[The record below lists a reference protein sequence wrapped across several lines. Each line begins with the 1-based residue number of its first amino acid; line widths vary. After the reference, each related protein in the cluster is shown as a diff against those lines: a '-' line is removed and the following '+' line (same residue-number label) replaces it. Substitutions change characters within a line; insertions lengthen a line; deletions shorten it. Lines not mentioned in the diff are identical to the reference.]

1 MKRIKRFLTAI
12 LIGLIF
18 PCIVEAASGNINI
31 SSSSTVVVGNK
42 VTVTVTISS
51 ATKMGSWQMSLNYDK
66 NYLQLTSS
74 TARDGGTFMIDYAED
89 PGVLKK
95 TYTFTFKTLKNGTTK
110 LSVDGYS
117 AYVSSDL
124 SALSLSANTKQIKII
139 TQAELEASYSKN
151 NNLSSLGIEGF
162 TLTPEFNADTLE
174 YSTVVPENTTEININ
189 ATVQDKKASIT
200 GAGIQTVAQGANKFS
215 VVVKAQ
221 NGAEKTYI
229 INVEVKD
236 ENPINV
242 TVNNKNYTIVK
253 IKENLPAASLYT
265 ETTININDFE
275 IPAYKNDN
283 TNLILV
289 GLKDSDGNISLYI
302 YNKDKNEYKEYHEIG
317 VNKITIYPLSSN
329 KEIKGYT
336 KDTIIINDVKVDG
349 YYYTKDSDYVIIYG
363 VNVET
368 GDKGF
373 YMYDKKMQ
381 SLIKY
386 NDEYVTDLNKKIE
399 LYTYIIIGFSG
410 VFILMII
417 IMIALAKK
425 KTGKKNK
432 NKRIIEK
439 EMPKETKD
447 NELLEKNTIIEK

>member
-1 MKRIKRFLTAI
+1 MKRIKKIFMAM
-12 LIGLIF
+12 LIGLLF
-18 PCIVEAASGNINI
+18 PCIVNAASGSINI
-31 SSSSTVVVGNK
+31 ASSSTVVVGNK

-51 ATKMGSWQMSLNYDK
+51 GTKMGSWQMSLNYDK
-66 NYLQLTSS
+66 SYLQLTNS

-95 TYTFTFKTLKNGTTK
+95 TYTFTFKTLKSGTTK
-110 LSVDGYS
+110 LSVDGYR

-124 SALSLSANTKQIKII
+124 SALSLSANTKQIRII

-151 NNLSSLGIEGF
+151 NNLSALEVEGF
-162 TLTPEFNADTLE
+162 TLTPEFKTDILE
-174 YSTVVPENTTEININ
+174 YSVVVPENTKEVNIK
-189 ATVQDKKASIT
+189 ATVQDKRASVN
-200 GAGIQTVAQGANKFS
+200 GIGTQAVNSGANKFS
-215 VVVKAQ
+215 VVVRAQ
-221 NGAEKTYI
+221 SGAEKTYV

-242 TVNNKNYTIVK
+242 TVNGKNYTVVK

-265 ETTININDFE
+265 ETTININGFE

-283 TNLILV
+283 TNLVLV
-289 GLKDSDGNISLYI
+289 GLKDEEGNISLYI
-302 YNKDKNEYKEYHEIG
+302 YNKDKNEYQEYNEIG
-317 VNKITIYPLSSN
+317 VNKITIYPLTSN
-329 KEIKGYT
+329 EEIKGYK
-336 KDTIIINDVKVDG
+336 KDTITINGVKVDG

-363 VNVET
+363 INVET

-386 NDEYVTDLNKKIE
+386 NDEYIIDLNKKIE
-399 LYTYIIIGFSG
+399 LYSYIIIGFSG

-425 KTGKKNK
+425 KSGKQKK
-432 NKRIIEK
+432 QKPIEK
-439 EMPKETKD
+439 EIKKNVD
-447 NELLEKNTIIEK
+447 EKNVIEEIN

>member
-1 MKRIKRFLTAI
+1 MKRIKKIFMAM
-12 LIGLIF
+12 LIGLLF
-18 PCIVEAASGNINI
+18 PCIVNAASGSINI
-31 SSSSTVVVGNK
+31 ASSSTVVVGNK

-51 ATKMGSWQMSLNYDK
+51 GTKMGSWQMSLNYDK
-66 NYLQLTSS
+66 SYLQLTNS

-95 TYTFTFKTLKNGTTK
+95 TYTFTFKTLKSGTTK
-110 LSVDGYS
+110 LSVDGYR

-124 SALSLSANTKQIKII
+124 SALSLSANTKQIRII

-151 NNLSSLGIEGF
+151 NNLSALEVEGF
-162 TLTPEFNADTLE
+162 TLTPEFKTDILE
-174 YSTVVPENTTEININ
+174 YSVVVPENTKEVNIKAN
-189 ATVQDKKASIT
+189 VQDKRASVN
-200 GAGIQTVAQGANKFS
+200 GIGTQAVNPGANKFS
-215 VVVKAQ
+215 VVVRAQ
-221 NGAEKTYI
+221 SGAEKTYV

-242 TVNNKNYTIVK
+242 TVNGKNYTVVK

-265 ETTININDFE
+265 ETTININGFE

-283 TNLILV
+283 TNLVLV
-289 GLKDSDGNISLYI
+289 GLKDEEGNISLYI
-302 YNKDKNEYKEYHEIG
+302 YNKDKNEYQEYNEIG
-317 VNKITIYPLSSN
+317 VNKITIYPLTSN
-329 KEIKGYT
+329 EEIKGYK
-336 KDTIIINDVKVDG
+336 KDTITINGVKVDG

-363 VNVET
+363 INVET

-386 NDEYVTDLNKKIE
+386 NDEYIIDLNKKIG
-399 LYTYIIIGFSG
+399 LYSYIIIGFSG

-425 KTGKKNK
+425 RSGKQKK
-432 NKRIIEK
+432 QKPIEK
-439 EMPKETKD
+439 EIKKNVD
-447 NELLEKNTIIEK
+447 EKNVIEEIT

>member
-1 MKRIKRFLTAI
+1 MKRIKKFFMAM
-12 LIGLIF
+12 LIGLLF
-18 PCIVEAASGNINI
+18 PCIVNAASGSINI
-31 SSSSTVVVGNK
+31 ASSSTVVVGNK

-51 ATKMGSWQMSLNYDK
+51 GTKMGSWQMSLNYDK
-66 NYLQLTSS
+66 SYLQLTNS

-95 TYTFTFKTLKNGTTK
+95 TYTFTFKTLKSGTTK
-110 LSVDGYS
+110 LSVDGYR

-124 SALSLSANTKQIKII
+124 SALSLSANTKQIRII

-151 NNLSSLGIEGF
+151 NNLSALEVEGF
-162 TLTPEFNADTLE
+162 TLTPEFKTDVLE
-174 YSTVVPENTTEININ
+174 YSVVVPENTKEVNIK
-189 ATVQDKKASIT
+189 ATVQDKRASVN
-200 GAGIQTVAQGANKFS
+200 GIGTQAVNSGANKFS
-215 VVVKAQ
+215 VVVRAQ
-221 NGAEKTYI
+221 SGAEKTYV

-242 TVNNKNYTIVK
+242 TVNGKNYTVVK
-253 IKENLPAASLYT
+253 IKENIPAASLYT
-265 ETTININDFE
+265 ETTININGFE

-283 TNLILV
+283 TNLVLV
-289 GLKDSDGNISLYI
+289 GLKDEEGNISLYI
-302 YNKDKNEYKEYHEIG
+302 YNKDKNEYQEYNEIG
-317 VNKITIYPLSSN
+317 VNKITIYPLTSN
-329 KEIKGYT
+329 EEIKGYK
-336 KDTIIINDVKVDG
+336 KDTITINGVKVDG

-363 VNVET
+363 INVET

-386 NDEYVTDLNKKIE
+386 NDEYIIDLNKKIG
-399 LYTYIIIGFSG
+399 LYSYIIIGFSG

-425 KTGKKNK
+425 RSGKQKK
-432 NKRIIEK
+432 QKPIEK
-439 EMPKETKD
+439 EIKKNVD
-447 NELLEKNTIIEK
+447 EKNVIEEIN

>member
-1 MKRIKRFLTAI
+1 MKRIKKIFMAM
-12 LIGLIF
+12 LIGLLF
-18 PCIVEAASGNINI
+18 PCIVNAASGSINI
-31 SSSSTVVVGNK
+31 ASSSTVVVGNK

-51 ATKMGSWQMSLNYDK
+51 GTKMGSWQMSLNYDK
-66 NYLQLTSS
+66 SYLQLTNS

-95 TYTFTFKTLKNGTTK
+95 TYTFTFKTLKSGTTK
-110 LSVDGYS
+110 LSVDGYR

-124 SALSLSANTKQIKII
+124 SALSLSANTKQIRII

-151 NNLSSLGIEGF
+151 NNLSALEVEGF
-162 TLTPEFNADTLE
+162 TLTPEFKTDVLE
-174 YSTVVPENTTEININ
+174 YSVVVPENTKEVNIKAN
-189 ATVQDKKASIT
+189 VQDKRASVN
-200 GAGIQTVAQGANKFS
+200 GIGTQAVNPGANKFS
-215 VVVKAQ
+215 VVVRAQ
-221 NGAEKTYI
+221 SGAEKTYV

-242 TVNNKNYTIVK
+242 TVNGKNYTVVK

-265 ETTININDFE
+265 ETTININGFE

-283 TNLILV
+283 TNLVLV
-289 GLKDSDGNISLYI
+289 GLKDEEGNISLYI
-302 YNKDKNEYKEYHEIG
+302 YNKDKNEYQEYNEIG
-317 VNKITIYPLSSN
+317 VNKITIYPLTSN
-329 KEIKGYT
+329 EEIKGYK
-336 KDTIIINDVKVDG
+336 KDTITINGVKVDG

-363 VNVET
+363 INVET

-386 NDEYVTDLNKKIE
+386 NDEYIIDLNKKIG
-399 LYTYIIIGFSG
+399 LYSYIIIGFSG

-425 KTGKKNK
+425 RSGKQKK
-432 NKRIIEK
+432 QKPIEK
-439 EMPKETKD
+439 EIKKNVD
-447 NELLEKNTIIEK
+447 EKNVIEEIN

>member
-1 MKRIKRFLTAI
+1 MKRIKKFFMAM
-12 LIGLIF
+12 LIGLLF
-18 PCIVEAASGNINI
+18 PCIVNAASGSINI
-31 SSSSTVVVGNK
+31 ASSSTVVVGNK

-51 ATKMGSWQMSLNYDK
+51 GTKMGSWQMSLNYDK
-66 NYLQLTSS
+66 SYLQLTNS

-95 TYTFTFKTLKNGTTK
+95 TYTFTFKTLKSGTTK
-110 LSVDGYS
+110 LSVDGYR

-124 SALSLSANTKQIKII
+124 SALSLSANTKQIRII

-151 NNLSSLGIEGF
+151 NNLSALEVEGF
-162 TLTPEFNADTLE
+162 TLTPEFKTDVLE
-174 YSTVVPENTTEININ
+174 YSVVVPENTKEVNIKAN
-189 ATVQDKKASIT
+189 VQDKRASVN
-200 GAGIQTVAQGANKFS
+200 GIGTQAVNPGANKFS
-215 VVVKAQ
+215 VVVRAQ
-221 NGAEKTYI
+221 SGAEKTYV

-242 TVNNKNYTIVK
+242 TVNGKNYTVVK

-265 ETTININDFE
+265 ETTININGFE

-283 TNLILV
+283 TNLVLV
-289 GLKDSDGNISLYI
+289 GLKDEEGNISLYI
-302 YNKDKNEYKEYHEIG
+302 YNKDKNEYQEYNEIG
-317 VNKITIYPLSSN
+317 VNKITIYPLTSN
-329 KEIKGYT
+329 EEIKGYK
-336 KDTIIINDVKVDG
+336 KDTITINGVKVDG

-363 VNVET
+363 INVET

-386 NDEYVTDLNKKIE
+386 NDEYIIDLSKKIG
-399 LYTYIIIGFSG
+399 LYSYIIIGFSG

-425 KTGKKNK
+425 KSGKKK
-432 NKRIIEK
+432 NQKPIEK
-439 EMPKETKD
+439 EIKKNVD
-447 NELLEKNTIIEK
+447 EKNVIEEIN

>member
-1 MKRIKRFLTAI
+1 MKRIKKFFMAM
-12 LIGLIF
+12 LIGLLF
-18 PCIVEAASGNINI
+18 PCIVNAASGSINI
-31 SSSSTVVVGNK
+31 ASSSTVVVGNK

-51 ATKMGSWQMSLNYDK
+51 GTKMGSWQMSLNYDK
-66 NYLQLTSS
+66 SYLQLTNS

-95 TYTFTFKTLKNGTTK
+95 TYTFTFKTLKSGTTK
-110 LSVDGYS
+110 LSVDGYR

-124 SALSLSANTKQIKII
+124 SALSLSANTKQIRII

-151 NNLSSLGIEGF
+151 NNLSALEVEGF
-162 TLTPEFNADTLE
+162 TLTPEFKTDILE
-174 YSTVVPENTTEININ
+174 YSVVVPENTKEVNIKAN
-189 ATVQDKKASIT
+189 VQDKRASVN
-200 GAGIQTVAQGANKFS
+200 GIGTQAVNPGANKFS
-215 VVVKAQ
+215 VVVRAQ
-221 NGAEKTYI
+221 SGAEKTYV

-242 TVNNKNYTIVK
+242 TVNGKNYTVVK

-265 ETTININDFE
+265 ETTININGFE

-283 TNLILV
+283 TNLVLV
-289 GLKDSDGNISLYI
+289 GLKDEEGNISLYI
-302 YNKDKNEYKEYHEIG
+302 YNQDKNEYQEYNEIG
-317 VNKITIYPLSSN
+317 VNKITIYPLTSN
-329 KEIKGYT
+329 EEIKGYK
-336 KDTIIINDVKVDG
+336 KDTITINGVKVDG

-363 VNVET
+363 INVET

-386 NDEYVTDLNKKIE
+386 NDEYIIDLNKKIE
-399 LYTYIIIGFSG
+399 LYSYIIIGFSG

-425 KTGKKNK
+425 KSGKQKK
-432 NKRIIEK
+432 QKPIEK
-439 EMPKETKD
+439 EIKKNVD
-447 NELLEKNTIIEK
+447 EKNVIEEIN

>member
-1 MKRIKRFLTAI
+1 MAM
-12 LIGLIF
+12 LIGLLF
-18 PCIVEAASGNINI
+18 PCIVNAASGSINI
-31 SSSSTVVVGNK
+31 ASSSTVVVGNK

-51 ATKMGSWQMSLNYDK
+51 GTKMGSWQMSLNYDK
-66 NYLQLTSS
+66 SYLQLTNS

-95 TYTFTFKTLKNGTTK
+95 TYTFTFKTLKSGTTK
-110 LSVDGYS
+110 LSVDGYR

-124 SALSLSANTKQIKII
+124 SALSLSANTKQIRII

-151 NNLSSLGIEGF
+151 NNLSALEVEGF
-162 TLTPEFNADTLE
+162 TLTPEFKTDILE
-174 YSTVVPENTTEININ
+174 YSVVVPENTKEVNIKAN
-189 ATVQDKKASIT
+189 VQDKRASVN
-200 GAGIQTVAQGANKFS
+200 GIGTQAVNPGANKFS
-215 VVVKAQ
+215 VVVRAQ
-221 NGAEKTYI
+221 SGAEKTYV

-242 TVNNKNYTIVK
+242 TVNGKNYTVVK

-265 ETTININDFE
+265 ETTININGFE

-283 TNLILV
+283 TNLVLV
-289 GLKDSDGNISLYI
+289 GLKDEEGNISLYI
-302 YNKDKNEYKEYHEIG
+302 YNKDKNEYQEYNEIG
-317 VNKITIYPLSSN
+317 VNKITIYPLTSN
-329 KEIKGYT
+329 EEIKGYK
-336 KDTIIINDVKVDG
+336 KDTITINGVKVDG

-363 VNVET
+363 INVET

-386 NDEYVTDLNKKIE
+386 NDEYIIDLSKKIE
-399 LYTYIIIGFSG
+399 LYSYIIIGFSG

-425 KTGKKNK
+425 KSGKKK
-432 NKRIIEK
+432 NQKPIEK
-439 EMPKETKD
+439 EIKKNVD
-447 NELLEKNTIIEK
+447 EKNVIEEIN

>member
-1 MKRIKRFLTAI
+1 MKRIKKFFMAM
-12 LIGLIF
+12 LIGLLF
-18 PCIVEAASGNINI
+18 PCIVNAASGSINI
-31 SSSSTVVVGNK
+31 ASSSTVVVGNK

-51 ATKMGSWQMSLNYDK
+51 GTKMGSWQMSLNYDK
-66 NYLQLTSS
+66 SYLQLTNS

-95 TYTFTFKTLKNGTTK
+95 TYTFTFKTLKSGTTK
-110 LSVDGYS
+110 LSVDGYR

-124 SALSLSANTKQIKII
+124 SALSLSANTKQIRII
-139 TQAELEASYSKN
+139 TQADLEASYSKN
-151 NNLSSLGIEGF
+151 NNLNALEVEGF
-162 TLTPEFNADTLE
+162 TLTPEFKTDVLE
-174 YSTVVPENTTEININ
+174 YSVVVPENTKEVNIKAN
-189 ATVQDKKASIT
+189 VQDKRASVN
-200 GAGIQTVAQGANKFS
+200 GIGTQAVNPGANKFS
-215 VVVKAQ
+215 VVVRAQ
-221 NGAEKTYI
+221 SGAEKTYV

-242 TVNNKNYTIVK
+242 TVNGKNYTVVK

-265 ETTININDFE
+265 ETTININGFE

-283 TNLILV
+283 TNLVLV
-289 GLKDSDGNISLYI
+289 GLKDEEGNISLYI
-302 YNKDKNEYKEYHEIG
+302 YNKDKNEYQEYNEIG
-317 VNKITIYPLSSN
+317 VNKITIYPLTSN
-329 KEIKGYT
+329 EEIKGYK
-336 KDTIIINDVKVDG
+336 KDTITINGVKVDG

-363 VNVET
+363 INVET

-386 NDEYVTDLNKKIE
+386 NDEYIIDLNKKIE
-399 LYTYIIIGFSG
+399 LYSYIIIGFSG

-425 KTGKKNK
+425 KSGKKK
-432 NKRIIEK
+432 NQKPIEK
-439 EMPKETKD
+439 EIKKNVD
-447 NELLEKNTIIEK
+447 EKNVIEEIN

>member
-1 MKRIKRFLTAI
+1 MKRIKKIFMAM
-12 LIGLIF
+12 LIGLLF
-18 PCIVEAASGNINI
+18 PCIVNAASGSINI
-31 SSSSTVVVGNK
+31 ASSSTVVVGNK

-51 ATKMGSWQMSLNYDK
+51 GTKMGSWQMSLNYDK
-66 NYLQLTSS
+66 SYLQLTNS

-95 TYTFTFKTLKNGTTK
+95 TYTFTFKTLKSGTTK
-110 LSVDGYS
+110 LSVDGYR

-124 SALSLSANTKQIKII
+124 SALSLSANTKQIRII

-151 NNLSSLGIEGF
+151 NNLSALEVEGF
-162 TLTPEFNADTLE
+162 TLTPEFKTDILE
-174 YSTVVPENTTEININ
+174 YSVVVPENTKEVNIKAN
-189 ATVQDKKASIT
+189 VQDKRASVN
-200 GAGIQTVAQGANKFS
+200 GIGTQAVNPGANKFS
-215 VVVKAQ
+215 VVVRAQ
-221 NGAEKTYI
+221 SGAEKTYV

-242 TVNNKNYTIVK
+242 TVNGKNYTVVK

-283 TNLILV
+283 TNLVLV
-289 GLKDSDGNISLYI
+289 GLKDEEGNISLFI
-302 YNKDKNEYKEYHEIG
+302 YNKDKNEYQEYNEIG
-317 VNKITIYPLSSN
+317 VNKITIYPLTSN
-329 KEIKGYT
+329 EEIKGYK
-336 KDTIIINDVKVDG
+336 KDTITINGVKVDG

-363 VNVET
+363 INVET

-386 NDEYVTDLNKKIE
+386 NDEYIIDLNKKIE
-399 LYTYIIIGFSG
+399 LYSYIIIGFSG

-417 IMIALAKK
+417 IMIVLAKK
-425 KTGKKNK
+425 KSGKKK
-432 NKRIIEK
+432 KQKPIEK
-439 EMPKETKD
+439 EIPKKEEESKLD
-447 NELLEKNTIIEK
+447 KNTIIEK

>member
-1 MKRIKRFLTAI
+1 MKRIKKFFMAM
-12 LIGLIF
+12 LIGLLF
-18 PCIVEAASGNINI
+18 PCIVNAASGSINI
-31 SSSSTVVVGNK
+31 ASSSTVVVGNK

-51 ATKMGSWQMSLNYDK
+51 GTKMGSWQMSLNYDK
-66 NYLQLTSS
+66 SYLQLTNS

-95 TYTFTFKTLKNGTTK
+95 TYTFTFKTLKSGTTK
-110 LSVDGYS
+110 LSVDGYR

-124 SALSLSANTKQIKII
+124 SALSLSANTKQIRII

-151 NNLSSLGIEGF
+151 NNLSALEVEGF
-162 TLTPEFNADTLE
+162 TLTPEFKTDILE
-174 YSTVVPENTTEININ
+174 YSVVVPENTKEVNIK
-189 ATVQDKKASIT
+189 ATVQDKRASVN
-200 GAGIQTVAQGANKFS
+200 GIGTQAVNPGANKFS
-215 VVVKAQ
+215 VVVRAQ
-221 NGAEKTYI
+221 SGAEKTYV

-242 TVNNKNYTIVK
+242 TVNGKNYTVVK

-265 ETTININDFE
+265 ETTININGFE

-283 TNLILV
+283 TNLVLV
-289 GLKDSDGNISLYI
+289 GLKDEEGNISLYI
-302 YNKDKNEYKEYHEIG
+302 YNKDKNEYQEYNEIG
-317 VNKITIYPLSSN
+317 VNKITIYPLTSN
-329 KEIKGYT
+329 EEIKGYK
-336 KDTIIINDVKVDG
+336 KDTITINGVKVDG

-363 VNVET
+363 INVET

-386 NDEYVTDLNKKIE
+386 NDEYIIDLNKKIG
-399 LYTYIIIGFSG
+399 LYSYIIIGFSG

-425 KTGKKNK
+425 KSGKKK
-432 NKRIIEK
+432 NQKPIEK
-439 EMPKETKD
+439 EIKKNVD
-447 NELLEKNTIIEK
+447 EKNVIEEIN

>member
-1 MKRIKRFLTAI
+1 MKRIKKFFMAM
-12 LIGLIF
+12 LIGLLF
-18 PCIVEAASGNINI
+18 PCIVNAASGSINI
-31 SSSSTVVVGNK
+31 ASSSTVVVGNK

-51 ATKMGSWQMSLNYDK
+51 GTKMGSWQMSLNYDK
-66 NYLQLTSS
+66 SYLQLTNS

-95 TYTFTFKTLKNGTTK
+95 TYTFTFKTLKSGTTK
-110 LSVDGYS
+110 LSVDGYR

-124 SALSLSANTKQIKII
+124 SALSLSANTKQIRII

-151 NNLSSLGIEGF
+151 NNLSALEVEGF
-162 TLTPEFNADTLE
+162 TLTPEFKTDILE
-174 YSTVVPENTTEININ
+174 YSVVVPENTKEVNIKAN
-189 ATVQDKKASIT
+189 VQDKRASVN
-200 GAGIQTVAQGANKFS
+200 GIGTQAVNPGANKFS
-215 VVVKAQ
+215 VVVRAQ
-221 NGAEKTYI
+221 SGAEKTYV

-242 TVNNKNYTIVK
+242 TVNGKNYTVVK

-265 ETTININDFE
+265 ETTININGFE

-283 TNLILV
+283 TNLVLV
-289 GLKDSDGNISLYI
+289 GLKDEEGNISLYI
-302 YNKDKNEYKEYHEIG
+302 YNKDKNEYQEYNEIG
-317 VNKITIYPLSSN
+317 VNKITIYPLTSN
-329 KEIKGYT
+329 EEIKGYK
-336 KDTIIINDVKVDG
+336 KDTITINGVKVDG

-363 VNVET
+363 INVET

-386 NDEYVTDLNKKIE
+386 NDEYIIDLSKKIE
-399 LYTYIIIGFSG
+399 LYSYIIIGFSG

-425 KTGKKNK
+425 KYGKQKQQK
-432 NKRIIEK
+432 PIEK
-439 EMPKETKD
+439 EIKKNVD
-447 NELLEKNTIIEK
+447 EKNIIEEIN

>member
-1 MKRIKRFLTAI
+1 MKRIKKIFMAM
-12 LIGLIF
+12 LIGLLF
-18 PCIVEAASGNINI
+18 PCIVNAASGSINI
-31 SSSSTVVVGNK
+31 ASSSTVVVGNK

-51 ATKMGSWQMSLNYDK
+51 GTKMGSWQMSLNYDK
-66 NYLQLTSS
+66 SYLQLTNS

-95 TYTFTFKTLKNGTTK
+95 TYTFTFKTLKSGTTK
-110 LSVDGYS
+110 LSVDGYR

-124 SALSLSANTKQIKII
+124 SALSLSANTKQIRII

-151 NNLSSLGIEGF
+151 NNLSALEVEGF
-162 TLTPEFNADTLE
+162 TLTPEFKTDVLE
-174 YSTVVPENTTEININ
+174 YSVVVPENTKEVNIK
-189 ATVQDKKASIT
+189 ATVQDKRASVN
-200 GAGIQTVAQGANKFS
+200 GIGTQAVNPGANKFS
-215 VVVKAQ
+215 VVVRAQ
-221 NGAEKTYI
+221 SGAEKTYV

-242 TVNNKNYTIVK
+242 AVNGKNYTVVK

-265 ETTININDFE
+265 ETTININGFE

-283 TNLILV
+283 TNLVLV
-289 GLKDSDGNISLYI
+289 GLKDEEGNISLYI
-302 YNKDKNEYKEYHEIG
+302 YNKDKNEYQEYNEIG
-317 VNKITIYPLSSN
+317 VNKITIYPLTSN
-329 KEIKGYT
+329 EEIKGYK
-336 KDTIIINDVKVDG
+336 KDTITINGVKVDG

-363 VNVET
+363 INVET

-386 NDEYVTDLNKKIE
+386 NDEYIIDLNKKIG
-399 LYTYIIIGFSG
+399 LYSYIIIGFSG

-425 KTGKKNK
+425 RSGKQKK
-432 NKRIIEK
+432 QKPIEK
-439 EMPKETKD
+439 EIKKNVD
-447 NELLEKNTIIEK
+447 EKNVIEEIN

>member
-1 MKRIKRFLTAI
+1 MKRIKKFFMAM
-12 LIGLIF
+12 LIGLLF
-18 PCIVEAASGNINI
+18 PCIVNAASGSINI
-31 SSSSTVVVGNK
+31 ASSSTVVVGNK

-51 ATKMGSWQMSLNYDK
+51 GTKMGSWQMSLNYDK
-66 NYLQLTSS
+66 SYLQLTNS

-95 TYTFTFKTLKNGTTK
+95 TYTFTFKTLKSGTTK
-110 LSVDGYS
+110 LSVDGYR

-124 SALSLSANTKQIKII
+124 SALSLSANTKQIRII

-151 NNLSSLGIEGF
+151 NNLSALEVEGF
-162 TLTPEFNADTLE
+162 TLTPEFKTDVLE
-174 YSTVVPENTTEININ
+174 YSVVVPENTKEVNIK
-189 ATVQDKKASIT
+189 ATVQDKRASVN
-200 GAGIQTVAQGANKFS
+200 GIGTQAVNPGTNKFS
-215 VVVKAQ
+215 VVVRAQ
-221 NGAEKTYI
+221 SGAEKTYV

-242 TVNNKNYTIVK
+242 AVNGKNYTVVK

-265 ETTININDFE
+265 ETTININSFE

-283 TNLILV
+283 TNLVLV
-289 GLKDSDGNISLYI
+289 GLKDEEGNISLYI
-302 YNKDKNEYKEYHEIG
+302 YNKDKNEYQEYNEIG
-317 VNKITIYPLSSN
+317 VNKITIYPLTSN
-329 KEIKGYT
+329 EEIKGYK
-336 KDTIIINDVKVDG
+336 KDTITINGVKVDG

-363 VNVET
+363 INVET

-386 NDEYVTDLNKKIE
+386 NDEYIIDLNKKIE
-399 LYTYIIIGFSG
+399 LYSYIIIGFSG

-425 KTGKKNK
+425 KSGKKK
-432 NKRIIEK
+432 NQKPIEK
-439 EMPKETKD
+439 EIKKNVD
-447 NELLEKNTIIEK
+447 EKNVIEEIN

>member
-1 MKRIKRFLTAI
+1 MKRIKKFFMAM
-12 LIGLIF
+12 LIGLLF
-18 PCIVEAASGNINI
+18 PCIVNAASGSINI
-31 SSSSTVVVGNK
+31 ASSSTVVVGNK

-51 ATKMGSWQMSLNYDK
+51 GTKMGSWQMSLNYDK
-66 NYLQLTSS
+66 SYLQLTNS

-95 TYTFTFKTLKNGTTK
+95 TYTFTFKTLKSGTTK
-110 LSVDGYS
+110 LSVDGYR

-124 SALSLSANTKQIKII
+124 SALSLSANTKQIRII

-151 NNLSSLGIEGF
+151 NNLSALEVEGF
-162 TLTPEFNADTLE
+162 TLTPEFKTDILE
-174 YSTVVPENTTEININ
+174 YSVVVPENTKEVNIK
-189 ATVQDKKASIT
+189 ATVQDKRASVN
-200 GAGIQTVAQGANKFS
+200 GIGTQAVNPGANKFF
-215 VVVKAQ
+215 VVVRAQ
-221 NGAEKTYI
+221 SGAEKTYV

-242 TVNNKNYTIVK
+242 AVNGKNYTVVK
-253 IKENLPAASLYT
+253 IKENLPAANLYA
-265 ETTININDFE
+265 ETTININGFE

-283 TNLILV
+283 TNLVLV
-289 GLKDSDGNISLYI
+289 GLKDEEGNISLYI
-302 YNKDKNEYKEYHEIG
+302 YNKDKNEYQEYNEIG
-317 VNKITIYPLSSN
+317 VNKITIYPLTSN
-329 KEIKGYT
+329 EEIKGYK
-336 KDTIIINDVKVDG
+336 KDTITINGVKVDG

-363 VNVET
+363 INVET

-386 NDEYVTDLNKKIE
+386 NDEYIIDLNKKIE
-399 LYTYIIIGFSG
+399 LYSYIIIGFSG

-425 KTGKKNK
+425 RSGKKK
-432 NKRIIEK
+432 NQKPIEK
-439 EMPKETKD
+439 EIKKNVD
-447 NELLEKNTIIEK
+447 EKNVIEEIN

>member
-1 MKRIKRFLTAI
+1 MKRIKKIFMAM
-12 LIGLIF
+12 LIGLLF
-18 PCIVEAASGNINI
+18 PCIVNAASGSINI
-31 SSSSTVVVGNK
+31 ASSSTVVVGNK

-51 ATKMGSWQMSLNYDK
+51 GTKMGSWQMSLNYDK
-66 NYLQLTSS
+66 SYLQLTNS

-95 TYTFTFKTLKNGTTK
+95 TYTFTFKTLKSGTTK
-110 LSVDGYS
+110 LSVDGYR

-124 SALSLSANTKQIKII
+124 SALSLSANTKQIRII

-151 NNLSSLGIEGF
+151 NNLSALEVEGF
-162 TLTPEFNADTLE
+162 TLTPEFKTDILE
-174 YSTVVPENTTEININ
+174 YSVVVPENTKEVNIKAN
-189 ATVQDKKASIT
+189 VQDKRASVN
-200 GAGIQTVAQGANKFS
+200 GIGTQTVNPGANKFS
-215 VVVKAQ
+215 VVVRAQ
-221 NGAEKTYI
+221 SGAEKTYV

-242 TVNNKNYTIVK
+242 AVNGKNYTVVK

-265 ETTININDFE
+265 ETTININGFE

-283 TNLILV
+283 TNLVLV
-289 GLKDSDGNISLYI
+289 GLKDEEGNISLYI
-302 YNKDKNEYKEYHEIG
+302 YNKDKNEYQEYNEIG
-317 VNKITIYPLSSN
+317 VNKITIYPLTSN
-329 KEIKGYT
+329 EEIKGYK
-336 KDTIIINDVKVDG
+336 KDTITINGVKVDG

-363 VNVET
+363 INVET

-386 NDEYVTDLNKKIE
+386 NDEYIIDLNKKIE
-399 LYTYIIIGFSG
+399 LYSYIIIGFSG

-425 KTGKKNK
+425 RSGKKK
-432 NKRIIEK
+432 NQKPIEK
-439 EMPKETKD
+439 EIKKNVD
-447 NELLEKNTIIEK
+447 EKNVIEEIN

>member
-1 MKRIKRFLTAI
+1 MKRIKKIFMAM
-12 LIGLIF
+12 LIGLLF
-18 PCIVEAASGNINI
+18 PCIVNAASGSINI
-31 SSSSTVVVGNK
+31 ASSSTVVVGNK

-51 ATKMGSWQMSLNYDK
+51 GTKMGSWQMSLNYDK
-66 NYLQLTSS
+66 SYLQLTNS

-95 TYTFTFKTLKNGTTK
+95 TYTFTFKTLKSGTTK
-110 LSVDGYS
+110 LSVDGYR

-124 SALSLSANTKQIKII
+124 SALSLSANTKQIRII

-151 NNLSSLGIEGF
+151 NNLSALEVEGF
-162 TLTPEFNADTLE
+162 TLTPEFKTDILE
-174 YSTVVPENTTEININ
+174 YSVVVPENTKEVNIKAN
-189 ATVQDKKASIT
+189 VQDKRASVN
-200 GAGIQTVAQGANKFS
+200 GIGTQAVNPGANKFS
-215 VVVKAQ
+215 VVVRAQ
-221 NGAEKTYI
+221 SGAEKTYV

-242 TVNNKNYTIVK
+242 TVNGKNYTVVK

-265 ETTININDFE
+265 ETTININGFE

-283 TNLILV
+283 TNLVLV
-289 GLKDSDGNISLYI
+289 GLKDEEGNISLYI
-302 YNKDKNEYKEYHEIG
+302 YNKDKNEYQEYNEIG
-317 VNKITIYPLSSN
+317 VNKITIYPLTSN
-329 KEIKGYT
+329 EEIKGYK
-336 KDTIIINDVKVDG
+336 KDTITINGVKVDG

-363 VNVET
+363 INVET

-386 NDEYVTDLNKKIE
+386 NDEYIIDLNKKIG
-399 LYTYIIIGFSG
+399 LYSYIIIGFSG

-425 KTGKKNK
+425 KSGKQKK
-432 NKRIIEK
+432 QKPIEK
-439 EMPKETKD
+439 EIKKNVD
-447 NELLEKNTIIEK
+447 EKNVIEEIN

>member
-1 MKRIKRFLTAI
+1 MKRIKKFFMAM
-12 LIGLIF
+12 LIGLLF
-18 PCIVEAASGNINI
+18 PCIVNAASGSINI
-31 SSSSTVVVGNK
+31 ASSSTVVVGNK

-51 ATKMGSWQMSLNYDK
+51 GTKMGSWQMSLNYDK
-66 NYLQLTSS
+66 SYLQLTNS

-95 TYTFTFKTLKNGTTK
+95 TYTFTFKTLKSGTTK
-110 LSVDGYS
+110 LSVDGYR

-124 SALSLSANTKQIKII
+124 SALSLSANTKQIRII

-151 NNLSSLGIEGF
+151 NNLSALEVEGF
-162 TLTPEFNADTLE
+162 TLTPEFKTDVLE
-174 YSTVVPENTTEININ
+174 YSVVVPENTKEVNIK
-189 ATVQDKKASIT
+189 ATVQDKRASVN
-200 GAGIQTVAQGANKFS
+200 GIGTQAVNPGANKFS
-215 VVVKAQ
+215 VVVRAQ
-221 NGAEKTYI
+221 SGAEKTYV

-242 TVNNKNYTIVK
+242 TVNGKNYTVVK

-265 ETTININDFE
+265 ETTININGFE

-283 TNLILV
+283 TNLVLV
-289 GLKDSDGNISLYI
+289 GLKDEEGNISLYI
-302 YNKDKNEYKEYHEIG
+302 YNKDKNEYQEYNEIG
-317 VNKITIYPLSSN
+317 VNKITIYPLTSN
-329 KEIKGYT
+329 EEIKGYK
-336 KDTIIINDVKVDG
+336 KDTITINGVKVDG

-363 VNVET
+363 INVET

-386 NDEYVTDLNKKIE
+386 NDEYIIDLNKKIE

-425 KTGKKNK
+425 RSGKKK
-432 NKRIIEK
+432 NQKPIEK
-439 EMPKETKD
+439 EIKKNVD
-447 NELLEKNTIIEK
+447 EKNVIEEIN

>member
-1 MKRIKRFLTAI
+1 MKRIKKFFMAM
-12 LIGLIF
+12 LIGLLF
-18 PCIVEAASGNINI
+18 PCIVNAASGSINI
-31 SSSSTVVVGNK
+31 ASSSTVVVGNK

-51 ATKMGSWQMSLNYDK
+51 GTKMGSWQMSLNYDK
-66 NYLQLTSS
+66 SYLQLTNS

-95 TYTFTFKTLKNGTTK
+95 TYTFTFKTLKSGTTK
-110 LSVDGYS
+110 LSVDGYR

-124 SALSLSANTKQIKII
+124 SALSLSANTKQIRII

-151 NNLSSLGIEGF
+151 NNLSALEVEGF
-162 TLTPEFNADTLE
+162 TLTPEFKTDILE
-174 YSTVVPENTTEININ
+174 YSVVVPENTKEVNIK
-189 ATVQDKKASIT
+189 ATVQDKRASVN
-200 GAGIQTVAQGANKFS
+200 GIGTQAVNPGANKFS
-215 VVVKAQ
+215 VVVRAQ
-221 NGAEKTYI
+221 SGAEKTYV

-242 TVNNKNYTIVK
+242 AVNGKNYTVVK

-265 ETTININDFE
+265 ETTININGFE

-283 TNLILV
+283 TNLVLV
-289 GLKDSDGNISLYI
+289 GLKDEEGNISLYI
-302 YNKDKNEYKEYHEIG
+302 YNKDKNEYQEYNEIG
-317 VNKITIYPLSSN
+317 VNKITIYPLTSN
-329 KEIKGYT
+329 EEIKGYK
-336 KDTIIINDVKVDG
+336 KDTITINGVKVDG

-363 VNVET
+363 INVET

-386 NDEYVTDLNKKIE
+386 NDEYIIDLSKKIE
-399 LYTYIIIGFSG
+399 LYSYIIIGFSG

-425 KTGKKNK
+425 RYGKQKK
-432 NKRIIEK
+432 QKPIEK
-439 EMPKETKD
+439 EIKKNVD
-447 NELLEKNTIIEK
+447 EKNVIEEIN

>member
-1 MKRIKRFLTAI
+1 MKRIKKIFMAM
-12 LIGLIF
+12 LIGLLF
-18 PCIVEAASGNINI
+18 PCIVNAASGSINI
-31 SSSSTVVVGNK
+31 ASSSTVVVGNK

-51 ATKMGSWQMSLNYDK
+51 GTKMGSWQMSLNYDK
-66 NYLQLTSS
+66 SYLQLTNS

-95 TYTFTFKTLKNGTTK
+95 TYTFTFKTLKSGTTK
-110 LSVDGYS
+110 LSVDGYR

-124 SALSLSANTKQIKII
+124 SALSLSANTKQIRII

-151 NNLSSLGIEGF
+151 NNLSALEVEGF
-162 TLTPEFNADTLE
+162 TLTPEFKTDILE
-174 YSTVVPENTTEININ
+174 YFVVVPENTKEVNIK
-189 ATVQDKKASIT
+189 ATVQDKRASVN
-200 GAGIQTVAQGANKFS
+200 GIGTQAVNPGANKFS
-215 VVVKAQ
+215 VIVRAQ
-221 NGAEKTYI
+221 SGAEKTYV

-242 TVNNKNYTIVK
+242 TVNGKNYTVVK

-265 ETTININDFE
+265 ETTININGFE

-283 TNLILV
+283 TNLVLV
-289 GLKDSDGNISLYI
+289 GLKDEEGNISLYI
-302 YNKDKNEYKEYHEIG
+302 YNKDKNEYQEYNEIG
-317 VNKITIYPLSSN
+317 VNKITIYPLTSN
-329 KEIKGYT
+329 EEIKGYK
-336 KDTIIINDVKVDG
+336 KDTITINGVKVDG

-363 VNVET
+363 INVET

-386 NDEYVTDLNKKIE
+386 NDEYIIDLNKKIE

-417 IMIALAKK
+417 IMIVLAKK
-425 KTGKKNK
+425 KSGKKK
-432 NKRIIEK
+432 KQKPIEK
-439 EMPKETKD
+439 EIPKKEEESKLD
-447 NELLEKNTIIEK
+447 KNTIIEK

>member
-1 MKRIKRFLTAI
+1 MKRIKKFFMAM
-12 LIGLIF
+12 LIGLLF
-18 PCIVEAASGNINI
+18 PCIVNAASGSINI
-31 SSSSTVVVGNK
+31 ASSSTVVVGNK

-51 ATKMGSWQMSLNYDK
+51 GTKMGSWQMSLNYDK
-66 NYLQLTSS
+66 SYLQLTNS

-95 TYTFTFKTLKNGTTK
+95 TYTFTFKTLKSGTTK
-110 LSVDGYS
+110 LSVDGYR

-124 SALSLSANTKQIKII
+124 SALSLSANTKQIRII

-151 NNLSSLGIEGF
+151 NNLSALEVEGF
-162 TLTPEFNADTLE
+162 TLTPEFKTDILE
-174 YSTVVPENTTEININ
+174 YSVVVPENTKEVNIKAN
-189 ATVQDKKASIT
+189 VQDKRASVN
-200 GAGIQTVAQGANKFS
+200 GIGTQAVNPGANKFS
-215 VVVKAQ
+215 VVVRAQ
-221 NGAEKTYI
+221 SGAEKTYV

-242 TVNNKNYTIVK
+242 TVNGKNYTVVK

-265 ETTININDFE
+265 ETTININGFE

-283 TNLILV
+283 TNLVLV
-289 GLKDSDGNISLYI
+289 GLKDEEGNISLYI
-302 YNKDKNEYKEYHEIG
+302 YNKDKNEYQEYNEIG
-317 VNKITIYPLSSN
+317 VNKITIYPLTSN
-329 KEIKGYT
+329 EEIKGYK
-336 KDTIIINDVKVDG
+336 KDTITINGVKVDG

-363 VNVET
+363 INVET

-386 NDEYVTDLNKKIE
+386 NDEYIIDLNKKIE
-399 LYTYIIIGFSG
+399 LYSYIIIGFSG

-425 KTGKKNK
+425 RSGKKK
-432 NKRIIEK
+432 NQKPIEK
-439 EMPKETKD
+439 EIKKNVD
-447 NELLEKNTIIEK
+447 EKNVIEEIN

>member
-1 MKRIKRFLTAI
+1 MKRIKKFFMAM
-12 LIGLIF
+12 LIGLLF
-18 PCIVEAASGNINI
+18 PCIVNAASGSINI
-31 SSSSTVVVGNK
+31 ASSSTVVVGNK

-51 ATKMGSWQMSLNYDK
+51 GTKMGSWQMSLNYDK
-66 NYLQLTSS
+66 SYLQLTNS

-95 TYTFTFKTLKNGTTK
+95 TYTFTFKTLKSGTTK
-110 LSVDGYS
+110 LSVDGYR

-124 SALSLSANTKQIKII
+124 SALSLSANTKQIRII

-151 NNLSSLGIEGF
+151 NNLSALEVEGF
-162 TLTPEFNADTLE
+162 TLTPEFKTDILE
-174 YSTVVPENTTEININ
+174 YSVVVPENTKKVNIKAN
-189 ATVQDKKASIT
+189 VQDKRASVN
-200 GAGIQTVAQGANKFS
+200 GIGTQAVNPGANKFS
-215 VVVKAQ
+215 VVVRAQ
-221 NGAEKTYI
+221 SGAEKTYV

-242 TVNNKNYTIVK
+242 TVNGKNYTVVK

-265 ETTININDFE
+265 ETTININGFE

-283 TNLILV
+283 TNLVLV
-289 GLKDSDGNISLYI
+289 GLKDEEGNISLYI
-302 YNKDKNEYKEYHEIG
+302 YNKDKNEYQEYNEIG
-317 VNKITIYPLSSN
+317 VNKITIYPLTSN
-329 KEIKGYT
+329 EEIKGYK
-336 KDTIIINDVKVDG
+336 KDTITINGVKVDG

-363 VNVET
+363 INVET

-386 NDEYVTDLNKKIE
+386 NDEYIIDLNKKIE
-399 LYTYIIIGFSG
+399 LYSYIIIGFSG

-425 KTGKKNK
+425 KSGKKK
-432 NKRIIEK
+432 KQKPIEK
-439 EMPKETKD
+439 EIPKKEEESKLD
-447 NELLEKNTIIEK
+447 KNTIIEK

>member
-1 MKRIKRFLTAI
+1 MKRIKKFFMAM
-12 LIGLIF
+12 LIGLLF
-18 PCIVEAASGNINI
+18 PCIVNAASGSINI
-31 SSSSTVVVGNK
+31 ASSSTVVVGNK

-51 ATKMGSWQMSLNYDK
+51 GTKMGSWQMSLNYDK
-66 NYLQLTSS
+66 SYLQLTNS

-95 TYTFTFKTLKNGTTK
+95 TYTFTFKTLKSGTTK
-110 LSVDGYS
+110 LSVDGYR

-124 SALSLSANTKQIKII
+124 SALSLSANTKQIRII

-151 NNLSSLGIEGF
+151 NNLSALEVEGF
-162 TLTPEFNADTLE
+162 TLTPEFKTDILE
-174 YSTVVPENTTEININ
+174 YSVVVPENTKEVNIK
-189 ATVQDKKASIT
+189 ATVQDKRASVN
-200 GAGIQTVAQGANKFS
+200 GIGTQAVNPGANKFS
-215 VVVKAQ
+215 VVVRAQ
-221 NGAEKTYI
+221 SGAEKTYV

-242 TVNNKNYTIVK
+242 AVNGKNYTVVK

-265 ETTININDFE
+265 ETTININGFE

-283 TNLILV
+283 TNLVLV
-289 GLKDSDGNISLYI
+289 GLKDEEGNISLYI
-302 YNKDKNEYKEYHEIG
+302 YNKDKNEYQEYNEIG
-317 VNKITIYPLSSN
+317 VNKITIYPLTSN
-329 KEIKGYT
+329 EEIKGYK
-336 KDTIIINDVKVDG
+336 KDTITINGVKVDG

-363 VNVET
+363 INVET

-386 NDEYVTDLNKKIE
+386 NDEYIIDLNKKIE
-399 LYTYIIIGFSG
+399 LYSYIIIGFSG

-425 KTGKKNK
+425 KSGKQRKQK
-432 NKRIIEK
+432 PIEK
-439 EMPKETKD
+439 EIKKNVD
-447 NELLEKNTIIEK
+447 EKNVIEEIN

>member
-1 MKRIKRFLTAI
+1 MKRIKKFFMAM
-12 LIGLIF
+12 LIGLLF
-18 PCIVEAASGNINI
+18 PCIVNAASGSINI
-31 SSSSTVVVGNK
+31 ASSSTVVVGNK

-51 ATKMGSWQMSLNYDK
+51 GTKMGSWQMSLNYDK
-66 NYLQLTSS
+66 SYLQLTNS

-95 TYTFTFKTLKNGTTK
+95 TYTFTFKTLKSGTTK
-110 LSVDGYS
+110 LSVDGYR

-124 SALSLSANTKQIKII
+124 SALSLSANTKQIRII

-151 NNLSSLGIEGF
+151 NNLSALEVEGV
-162 TLTPEFNADTLE
+162 TLTPEFKTDVLE
-174 YSTVVPENTTEININ
+174 YSVVVPENTKEVNIK
-189 ATVQDKKASIT
+189 ATVQDKRASVN
-200 GAGIQTVAQGANKFS
+200 GIGTQAVNPGANKFF
-215 VVVKAQ
+215 VVVRAQ
-221 NGAEKTYI
+221 SGAEKTYV

-242 TVNNKNYTIVK
+242 AVNGKNYTVVK
-253 IKENLPAASLYT
+253 IKENLPAANLYA
-265 ETTININDFE
+265 ETTININGFE

-283 TNLILV
+283 TNLVLV
-289 GLKDSDGNISLYI
+289 GLKDEEGNISLYI
-302 YNKDKNEYKEYHEIG
+302 YNKDKNEYQEYNEIG
-317 VNKITIYPLSSN
+317 VNKITIYPLTSN
-329 KEIKGYT
+329 EEIKGYK
-336 KDTIIINDVKVDG
+336 KDTITINGVKVDG

-363 VNVET
+363 INVET

-386 NDEYVTDLNKKIE
+386 NDEYIIDLNKKIE

-425 KTGKKNK
+425 KSGKKK
-432 NKRIIEK
+432 NQKPIEK
-439 EMPKETKD
+439 EIKKNVD
-447 NELLEKNTIIEK
+447 EKNVIEEIN

>member
-1 MKRIKRFLTAI
+1 MKRIKKFFMAM
-12 LIGLIF
+12 LIGLLF
-18 PCIVEAASGNINI
+18 PCIVNAASGSINI
-31 SSSSTVVVGNK
+31 ASSSTVVVGNK

-51 ATKMGSWQMSLNYDK
+51 GTKMGSWQMSLNYDK
-66 NYLQLTSS
+66 SYLQLTNS

-95 TYTFTFKTLKNGTTK
+95 TYTFTFKTLKSGTTK
-110 LSVDGYS
+110 LSVDGYR

-124 SALSLSANTKQIKII
+124 SALSLSANTKQIRII

-151 NNLSSLGIEGF
+151 NNLSALEVEGF
-162 TLTPEFNADTLE
+162 TLTPEFKTDVLE
-174 YSTVVPENTTEININ
+174 YSVVVPENTKEVNIKAN
-189 ATVQDKKASIT
+189 VQDKRASVN
-200 GAGIQTVAQGANKFS
+200 GIGTQAVNPGTNKFS
-215 VVVKAQ
+215 VVVRAQ
-221 NGAEKTYI
+221 SGAEKTYV

-242 TVNNKNYTIVK
+242 AVNGKNYTVVK
-253 IKENLPAASLYT
+253 IKENLPAANLYA
-265 ETTININDFE
+265 ETTININGFE

-283 TNLILV
+283 TNLVLV
-289 GLKDSDGNISLYI
+289 GLKAEEGNISLFI
-302 YNKDKNEYKEYHEIG
+302 YNKDKNEYQEYNEIG
-317 VNKITIYPLSSN
+317 VNKITIYPLTSN
-329 KEIKGYT
+329 EEIKGYK
-336 KDTIIINDVKVDG
+336 KDTITINGVKVDG

-363 VNVET
+363 INVET

-386 NDEYVTDLNKKIE
+386 NDEYIIDLNKKIE

-425 KTGKKNK
+425 KSGKKK
-432 NKRIIEK
+432 NQKPIEK
-439 EMPKETKD
+439 EIKKNVD
-447 NELLEKNTIIEK
+447 EKNVIEEIN

>member
-1 MKRIKRFLTAI
+1 MKRIKKIFMAM
-12 LIGLIF
+12 LIGLLF
-18 PCIVEAASGNINI
+18 PCIVNAASGSINI
-31 SSSSTVVVGNK
+31 ASSSTVVVGNK

-51 ATKMGSWQMSLNYDK
+51 GTKMGSWQMSLNYDK
-66 NYLQLTSS
+66 SYLQLTNS

-95 TYTFTFKTLKNGTTK
+95 TYTFTFKTLKSGTTK
-110 LSVDGYS
+110 LSVDGYR

-124 SALSLSANTKQIKII
+124 SALSLSANTKQIRII

-151 NNLSSLGIEGF
+151 NNLSALEVEGF
-162 TLTPEFNADTLE
+162 TLTPEFKTDILE
-174 YSTVVPENTTEININ
+174 YSVVVPENTKEVNIKAN
-189 ATVQDKKASIT
+189 VQDKRASVN
-200 GAGIQTVAQGANKFS
+200 GIGTQAVNPGANKFS
-215 VVVKAQ
+215 VVVRAQ
-221 NGAEKTYI
+221 SGAEKTYV

-242 TVNNKNYTIVK
+242 TVNGKNYTVVK

-265 ETTININDFE
+265 ETTININGFE

-283 TNLILV
+283 TNLVLV
-289 GLKDSDGNISLYI
+289 GLKDEEGNISLYI
-302 YNKDKNEYKEYHEIG
+302 YNKDKNEYQEYNEIG
-317 VNKITIYPLSSN
+317 VNKITIYPLTSN
-329 KEIKGYT
+329 EEIKGYK
-336 KDTIIINDVKVDG
+336 KDTITINGVKVDG

-363 VNVET
+363 INVET

-386 NDEYVTDLNKKIE
+386 NDEYIIDLNKKIG
-399 LYTYIIIGFSG
+399 LYSYIIIGFSG

-417 IMIALAKK
+417 IMIVLAKK
-425 KTGKKNK
+425 KSGKKK
-432 NKRIIEK
+432 KQKPIEK
-439 EMPKETKD
+439 EIKKNVD
-447 NELLEKNTIIEK
+447 EKNVIEEIN

>member
-1 MKRIKRFLTAI
+1 MKRIKKFFMAM
-12 LIGLIF
+12 LIGLLF
-18 PCIVEAASGNINI
+18 PCIVNAASGSINI
-31 SSSSTVVVGNK
+31 ASSSTVVVGNK

-51 ATKMGSWQMSLNYDK
+51 GTKMGSWQMSLNYDK
-66 NYLQLTSS
+66 SYLQLTNS

-95 TYTFTFKTLKNGTTK
+95 TYTFTFKTLKSGTTK
-110 LSVDGYS
+110 LSVDGYR

-124 SALSLSANTKQIKII
+124 SALSLSANTKQIRII

-151 NNLSSLGIEGF
+151 NNLSALEVEGF
-162 TLTPEFNADTLE
+162 TLTPEFKTDVLE
-174 YSTVVPENTTEININ
+174 YSVVVPENTKEVNIKAN
-189 ATVQDKKASIT
+189 VQDKRASVN
-200 GAGIQTVAQGANKFS
+200 GIGTQAVNPGANKFS
-215 VVVKAQ
+215 VVVRAQ
-221 NGAEKTYI
+221 SGAEKTYV

-242 TVNNKNYTIVK
+242 TVNGKNYTVVK

-265 ETTININDFE
+265 ETTININGFE

-283 TNLILV
+283 TNLVLV
-289 GLKDSDGNISLYI
+289 GLKDEEGNISLYI
-302 YNKDKNEYKEYHEIG
+302 YNKDKNEYQEYNEIG
-317 VNKITIYPLSSN
+317 VNKITIYPLTSN
-329 KEIKGYT
+329 EEIKGYK
-336 KDTIIINDVKVDG
+336 KDTITINGVKVDG

-363 VNVET
+363 INVET

-386 NDEYVTDLNKKIE
+386 NDEYIIDLNKKIE
-399 LYTYIIIGFSG
+399 LYSYIIIGFSG

-425 KTGKKNK
+425 KSGKQKK
-432 NKRIIEK
+432 QKPIEK
-439 EMPKETKD
+439 EIKKNVD
-447 NELLEKNTIIEK
+447 EKNVIEEIN

>member
-1 MKRIKRFLTAI
+1 MKRIKKIFMAM
-12 LIGLIF
+12 LIGLLF
-18 PCIVEAASGNINI
+18 PCIVNAASGSINI
-31 SSSSTVVVGNK
+31 ASSSTVVVGNK

-51 ATKMGSWQMSLNYDK
+51 GTKMGSWQMSLNYDK
-66 NYLQLTSS
+66 SYLQLTNS

-95 TYTFTFKTLKNGTTK
+95 TYTFTFKTLKSGTTK
-110 LSVDGYS
+110 LSVDGYR

-124 SALSLSANTKQIKII
+124 SALSLSANTKQIRII

-151 NNLSSLGIEGF
+151 NNLSALEVEGF
-162 TLTPEFNADTLE
+162 TLTPEFKTDILE
-174 YSTVVPENTTEININ
+174 YSVVVPENTKEVNIKAN
-189 ATVQDKKASIT
+189 VQDKRASVN
-200 GAGIQTVAQGANKFS
+200 GIGTQAVNPGANKFS
-215 VVVKAQ
+215 VVVRAQ
-221 NGAEKTYI
+221 SGAEKTYV

-242 TVNNKNYTIVK
+242 TVNGKNYTVVK

-265 ETTININDFE
+265 ETTININGFE

-283 TNLILV
+283 TNLVLV
-289 GLKDSDGNISLYI
+289 GLKDEEGNISLYI
-302 YNKDKNEYKEYHEIG
+302 YNKDKNEYQEYNEIG
-317 VNKITIYPLSSN
+317 VNKITIYPLTSN
-329 KEIKGYT
+329 EEIKGYK
-336 KDTIIINDVKVDG
+336 KDTITINGVKVDG

-363 VNVET
+363 INVET

-386 NDEYVTDLNKKIE
+386 NDEYIIDLNKKIG
-399 LYTYIIIGFSG
+399 LYSYIIIGFSG

-425 KTGKKNK
+425 RSGKQKK
-432 NKRIIEK
+432 QKPIEK
-439 EMPKETKD
+439 EIKKNVD
-447 NELLEKNTIIEK
+447 EKNVIEEIN

>member
-1 MKRIKRFLTAI
+1 MKRIKKFFMAM
-12 LIGLIF
+12 LIGLLF
-18 PCIVEAASGNINI
+18 PCIVNAASGSINI
-31 SSSSTVVVGNK
+31 ASSSTVVVGNK

-51 ATKMGSWQMSLNYDK
+51 GTKMGSWQMSLNYDK
-66 NYLQLTSS
+66 SYLQLTNS

-95 TYTFTFKTLKNGTTK
+95 TYTFTFKTLKSGTTK
-110 LSVDGYS
+110 LSVDGYR

-124 SALSLSANTKQIKII
+124 SALSLSANAKQMRII

-151 NNLSSLGIEGF
+151 NNLSALEVEGF
-162 TLTPEFNADTLE
+162 TLTPEFKTDVLE
-174 YSTVVPENTTEININ
+174 YSVVVPENTKEVNIK
-189 ATVQDKKASIT
+189 ATVQDKRASVN
-200 GAGIQTVAQGANKFS
+200 GIGTQAVNPGANKFS
-215 VVVKAQ
+215 VVVRAQ
-221 NGAEKTYI
+221 SGAEKTYV

-242 TVNNKNYTIVK
+242 TVNGKNYTVVK

-265 ETTININDFE
+265 ETTININGFE

-283 TNLILV
+283 TNLVLV
-289 GLKDSDGNISLYI
+289 GLKDEEGNISLYI
-302 YNKDKNEYKEYHEIG
+302 YNKDKNEYQEYNEIG
-317 VNKITIYPLSSN
+317 VNKITIYPLTSN
-329 KEIKGYT
+329 KEIKGYK
-336 KDTIIINDVKVDG
+336 KDTITINGVKVDG

-363 VNVET
+363 INVET

-386 NDEYVTDLNKKIE
+386 NDEYIIDLNKKIE
-399 LYTYIIIGFSG
+399 LYSYIIIGFSG

-425 KTGKKNK
+425 KSGKKK
-432 NKRIIEK
+432 NQKPIEK
-439 EMPKETKD
+439 EIKKNVD
-447 NELLEKNTIIEK
+447 EKNVIEEIN

>member
-1 MKRIKRFLTAI
+1 MKRIKKFFMAM
-12 LIGLIF
+12 LIGLLF
-18 PCIVEAASGNINI
+18 PCIVNAASGSINI
-31 SSSSTVVVGNK
+31 ASSSTVVVGNK

-51 ATKMGSWQMSLNYDK
+51 GTKMGSWQMSLNYDK
-66 NYLQLTSS
+66 SYLQLTNS

-95 TYTFTFKTLKNGTTK
+95 TYTFTFKTLKSGTTK
-110 LSVDGYS
+110 LSVDGYR

-124 SALSLSANTKQIKII
+124 SALSLSANTKQIRII

-151 NNLSSLGIEGF
+151 NNLSALEVEGF
-162 TLTPEFNADTLE
+162 TLTPEFKTDILE
-174 YSTVVPENTTEININ
+174 YSVVVPENTKEVNIKAN
-189 ATVQDKKASIT
+189 VQDKRASVN
-200 GAGIQTVAQGANKFS
+200 GIGTQAVNPGANKFS
-215 VVVKAQ
+215 VVVRAQ
-221 NGAEKTYI
+221 SGAEKTYV

-242 TVNNKNYTIVK
+242 AVNGKNYTVVK

-265 ETTININDFE
+265 ETTININGFE
-275 IPAYKNDN
+275 LPAYKNDN
-283 TNLILV
+283 TNLVLV
-289 GLKDSDGNISLYI
+289 GLKDEEGNISLYI
-302 YNKDKNEYKEYHEIG
+302 YNKDKNEYQEYNEIG
-317 VNKITIYPLSSN
+317 VNKITIYPLTSN
-329 KEIKGYT
+329 EEIKGYK
-336 KDTIIINDVKVDG
+336 KDTITINGVKVDG

-363 VNVET
+363 INVET

-386 NDEYVTDLNKKIE
+386 NDEYIIDLNKKIG
-399 LYTYIIIGFSG
+399 LYSYIIIGFSG

-425 KTGKKNK
+425 RSGKQKK
-432 NKRIIEK
+432 QKPIEK
-439 EMPKETKD
+439 EIKKNVD
-447 NELLEKNTIIEK
+447 EKNVIEEIN

>member
-1 MKRIKRFLTAI
+1 MKRIKKIFMAM
-12 LIGLIF
+12 LIGLLF
-18 PCIVEAASGNINI
+18 PCIVNAASGSINI
-31 SSSSTVVVGNK
+31 ASSSTVVVGNK

-51 ATKMGSWQMSLNYDK
+51 GTKMGSWQMSLNYDK
-66 NYLQLTSS
+66 SYLQLTNS

-95 TYTFTFKTLKNGTTK
+95 TYTFTFKTLKSGTTK
-110 LSVDGYS
+110 LSVDGYR

-124 SALSLSANTKQIKII
+124 SALSLSANTKQIRII

-151 NNLSSLGIEGF
+151 NNLSALEVEGF
-162 TLTPEFNADTLE
+162 TLTPEFKTDILE
-174 YSTVVPENTTEININ
+174 YSVVVPENTKEVNIK
-189 ATVQDKKASIT
+189 ATVQDKRASVN
-200 GAGIQTVAQGANKFS
+200 GIGTQAVNSGANKFS
-215 VVVKAQ
+215 VVVRAQ
-221 NGAEKTYI
+221 SGAEKTYV

-242 TVNNKNYTIVK
+242 AVNGKNYTVVK
-253 IKENLPAASLYT
+253 IKENLPAANLYA
-265 ETTININDFE
+265 ETTININGFE

-283 TNLILV
+283 TNLVLV
-289 GLKDSDGNISLYI
+289 GLKDEEGNISLYI
-302 YNKDKNEYKEYHEIG
+302 YNKDKNEYQEYNEIG
-317 VNKITIYPLSSN
+317 VNKITIYPLTSN
-329 KEIKGYT
+329 EEIKGYK
-336 KDTIIINDVKVDG
+336 KDTITINGVKVDG

-363 VNVET
+363 INVET

-386 NDEYVTDLNKKIE
+386 NDEYIIDLNKKIE
-399 LYTYIIIGFSG
+399 LYSYIIIGFSG

-425 KTGKKNK
+425 RSGKKK
-432 NKRIIEK
+432 NQKPIEK
-439 EMPKETKD
+439 EIKKNVD
-447 NELLEKNTIIEK
+447 EKNVIEEIN

>member
-1 MKRIKRFLTAI
+1 MKRIKKFFMAM
-12 LIGLIF
+12 LIGLLF
-18 PCIVEAASGNINI
+18 PCIVNAASGSINI
-31 SSSSTVVVGNK
+31 ASSSTVVVGNK

-51 ATKMGSWQMSLNYDK
+51 GTKMGSWQMSLNYDK
-66 NYLQLTSS
+66 SYLQLTNS

-95 TYTFTFKTLKNGTTK
+95 TYTFTFKTLKSGTTK
-110 LSVDGYS
+110 LSVDGYR

-124 SALSLSANTKQIKII
+124 SALSLSANTKQIRII

-151 NNLSSLGIEGF
+151 NNLSALEVEGF
-162 TLTPEFNADTLE
+162 TLTPEFKTDILE
-174 YSTVVPENTTEININ
+174 YSVVVPENTKEVNIK
-189 ATVQDKKASIT
+189 ATVQDKRASVN
-200 GAGIQTVAQGANKFS
+200 GIGTQAVNPGANKFS
-215 VVVKAQ
+215 VVVRAQ
-221 NGAEKTYI
+221 SGAEKTYV

-242 TVNNKNYTIVK
+242 TVNGKNYTVVK

-265 ETTININDFE
+265 ETTININGFE

-283 TNLILV
+283 TNLVLV
-289 GLKDSDGNISLYI
+289 GLKDEEGNISLYI
-302 YNKDKNEYKEYHEIG
+302 YNKDKNEYQEYNEIG
-317 VNKITIYPLSSN
+317 VNKITIYPLTSN
-329 KEIKGYT
+329 EEIKGYK
-336 KDTIIINDVKVDG
+336 KDTITINGVKVDG

-363 VNVET
+363 INVET

-386 NDEYVTDLNKKIE
+386 NDEYIIDLNKKIE

-417 IMIALAKK
+417 IMIVLAKK
-425 KTGKKNK
+425 KSGKKK
-432 NKRIIEK
+432 KQKPIEK
-439 EMPKETKD
+439 EIPKKEEESKLD
-447 NELLEKNTIIEK
+447 KNTIIEK

>member
-1 MKRIKRFLTAI
+1 MKRIKKIFMAM
-12 LIGLIF
+12 LIGLLF
-18 PCIVEAASGNINI
+18 PCIVNAASGSINI
-31 SSSSTVVVGNK
+31 ASSSTVVVGNK

-51 ATKMGSWQMSLNYDK
+51 GTKMGSWQMSLNYDK
-66 NYLQLTSS
+66 SYLQLTNS

-95 TYTFTFKTLKNGTTK
+95 TYTFTFKTLKSGTTK
-110 LSVDGYS
+110 LSVDGYR

-124 SALSLSANTKQIKII
+124 SALSLSANTKQIRII

-151 NNLSSLGIEGF
+151 NNLSALEVEGF
-162 TLTPEFNADTLE
+162 TLTPEFKTDVLE
-174 YSTVVPENTTEININ
+174 YSVVVPENTKEVNIK
-189 ATVQDKKASIT
+189 ATVQDKRASVN
-200 GAGIQTVAQGANKFS
+200 GIGTQAVNPGTNKFS
-215 VVVKAQ
+215 VVVRAQ
-221 NGAEKTYI
+221 SGAEKTYV

-242 TVNNKNYTIVK
+242 AVNGKNYTVVK

-265 ETTININDFE
+265 ETTININGFE

-283 TNLILV
+283 TNLVLV
-289 GLKDSDGNISLYI
+289 GLKDEEGNISLYI
-302 YNKDKNEYKEYHEIG
+302 YNKDKNEYQEYNEIG
-317 VNKITIYPLSSN
+317 VNKITIYPLTSN
-329 KEIKGYT
+329 EEIKGYK
-336 KDTIIINDVKVDG
+336 KDTITINGVKVDG

-363 VNVET
+363 INVET

-386 NDEYVTDLNKKIE
+386 NDEYIIDLNKKIE
-399 LYTYIIIGFSG
+399 LYSYIIIGFSG

-425 KTGKKNK
+425 RSGKKK
-432 NKRIIEK
+432 NQKPIEK
-439 EMPKETKD
+439 EIKKNVD
-447 NELLEKNTIIEK
+447 EKNVIEEIN

>member
-1 MKRIKRFLTAI
+1 MKRIKKIFMAM
-12 LIGLIF
+12 LIGLLF
-18 PCIVEAASGNINI
+18 PCIVNAASGSINI
-31 SSSSTVVVGNK
+31 ASSSTVVVGNK

-51 ATKMGSWQMSLNYDK
+51 GTKMGSWQMSLNYDK
-66 NYLQLTSS
+66 SYLQLTNS

-95 TYTFTFKTLKNGTTK
+95 TYTFTFKTLKSGTTK
-110 LSVDGYS
+110 LSVDGYR

-124 SALSLSANTKQIKII
+124 SALSLSANTKQIRII

-151 NNLSSLGIEGF
+151 NNLSALEVEGF
-162 TLTPEFNADTLE
+162 TLTPEFKTDVLE
-174 YSTVVPENTTEININ
+174 YSVVVPENTKEVNIK
-189 ATVQDKKASIT
+189 ATVQDKRASVN
-200 GAGIQTVAQGANKFS
+200 GIGTQAVNPGANKFS
-215 VVVKAQ
+215 VVVRAQ
-221 NGAEKTYI
+221 SGAEKTYV

-242 TVNNKNYTIVK
+242 AVNGKNYTVVK
-253 IKENLPAASLYT
+253 IKENLPAANLYA
-265 ETTININDFE
+265 ETTININGFE

-283 TNLILV
+283 TNLVLV
-289 GLKDSDGNISLYI
+289 GLKDEEGNISLYI
-302 YNKDKNEYKEYHEIG
+302 YNKDKNEYQEYNEIG
-317 VNKITIYPLSSN
+317 VNKITIYPLTSN
-329 KEIKGYT
+329 EEIKGYK
-336 KDTIIINDVKVDG
+336 KDTITINGVKVDG

-363 VNVET
+363 INVET

-386 NDEYVTDLNKKIE
+386 NDEYIIDLNKKIE
-399 LYTYIIIGFSG
+399 LYSYIIIGFSG

-425 KTGKKNK
+425 RSGKKK
-432 NKRIIEK
+432 NQKPIEK
-439 EMPKETKD
+439 EIKKNVD
-447 NELLEKNTIIEK
+447 EKNVIEEIN

>member
-1 MKRIKRFLTAI
+1 MKRIKKIFMAM
-12 LIGLIF
+12 LISLLF
-18 PCIVEAASGNINI
+18 PCIVNAASGSINI
-31 SSSSTVVVGNK
+31 ASSSTVVVGNK

-51 ATKMGSWQMSLNYDK
+51 GTKMGSWQMSLNYDK
-66 NYLQLTSS
+66 SYLQLTNS

-95 TYTFTFKTLKNGTTK
+95 TYTFTFKTLKSGTTK
-110 LSVDGYS
+110 LSVDGYR

-124 SALSLSANTKQIKII
+124 SALSLSANTKQIRII

-151 NNLSSLGIEGF
+151 NNLSALEVEGF
-162 TLTPEFNADTLE
+162 TLTPEFKTDILE
-174 YSTVVPENTTEININ
+174 YSVVVPENTKEVNIK
-189 ATVQDKKASIT
+189 ATVQDKRASVN
-200 GAGIQTVAQGANKFS
+200 GIGTQAVNPGTNKFS
-215 VVVKAQ
+215 VVVRAQ
-221 NGAEKTYI
+221 SGAEKTYV

-242 TVNNKNYTIVK
+242 AVNGKNYTVVK

-265 ETTININDFE
+265 ETTININGFE

-283 TNLILV
+283 TNLVLV
-289 GLKDSDGNISLYI
+289 GLKDEEGNISLYI
-302 YNKDKNEYKEYHEIG
+302 YNKNKNEYQEYNEIG
-317 VNKITIYPLSSN
+317 VNKITIYPLTSN
-329 KEIKGYT
+329 EEIKGYK
-336 KDTIIINDVKVDG
+336 KDTITINGVKVDG

-363 VNVET
+363 INVET

-386 NDEYVTDLNKKIE
+386 NDEYIIDLNKKIE
-399 LYTYIIIGFSG
+399 LYSYIIIGFSG

-425 KTGKKNK
+425 RSGKKK
-432 NKRIIEK
+432 NQKPIEK
-439 EMPKETKD
+439 EIKKNVD
-447 NELLEKNTIIEK
+447 EKNVIEEIN

>member
-1 MKRIKRFLTAI
+1 MKRIKKIFMAM
-12 LIGLIF
+12 LIGLLF
-18 PCIVEAASGNINI
+18 PCIVNAASGSINI
-31 SSSSTVVVGNK
+31 ASSSTVVVGNK

-51 ATKMGSWQMSLNYDK
+51 GTKMGSWQMSLNYDK
-66 NYLQLTSS
+66 SYLQLTNS

-95 TYTFTFKTLKNGTTK
+95 TYTFTFKTLKSGTTK
-110 LSVDGYS
+110 LSVDGYR

-124 SALSLSANTKQIKII
+124 SALSLSANTKQIRII

-151 NNLSSLGIEGF
+151 NNLSALEVEGF
-162 TLTPEFNADTLE
+162 TLTPEFKTDILE
-174 YSTVVPENTTEININ
+174 YSVVVPENTKEVNIK
-189 ATVQDKKASIT
+189 ATVQDKRASVN
-200 GAGIQTVAQGANKFS
+200 GIGTQAVNPGANKFS
-215 VVVKAQ
+215 VVVRAQ
-221 NGAEKTYI
+221 SGAEKTYV

-242 TVNNKNYTIVK
+242 TVNGKNYTVVK

-265 ETTININDFE
+265 ETTININGFE

-283 TNLILV
+283 TNLVLV
-289 GLKDSDGNISLYI
+289 GLKDEEGNISLYI
-302 YNKDKNEYKEYHEIG
+302 YNKDKNEYQEYNEIG
-317 VNKITIYPLSSN
+317 VNKITIYPLTSN
-329 KEIKGYT
+329 EEIKGYK
-336 KDTIIINDVKVDG
+336 KDTITINGVKVDG

-363 VNVET
+363 INVET

-386 NDEYVTDLNKKIE
+386 NDEYIIDLNKKIG
-399 LYTYIIIGFSG
+399 LYSYIIIGFSG

-425 KTGKKNK
+425 RLGKQKK
-432 NKRIIEK
+432 QKPIEK
-439 EMPKETKD
+439 EIKKNVD
-447 NELLEKNTIIEK
+447 EKNVIEEIT